1 MKIALLQINTVAGD
15 LVGNS
20 VRIANAVRKAAAQG
34 AELCVTPELALCG
47 YPPRDLL
54 LREDFLPACRTALE
68 QLSLEL
74 ADAPPVL
81 VGAPIANPSPVG
93 NPVHNCVVLLQ
104 NGKARVATRKVL
116 LPNYDVFD
124 ERRYFESG
132 VGCGVVTINGWRLG
146 VSVCEDVWNDKT
158 FWQEHRHYEN
168 DPLVELMAGGTDAL
182 INLSASPFSLGK
194 QVVRERMLA
203 RVAQRYRASV
213 LYANQVGGN
222 DDLVFAGKSIAFDA
236 TGTLIARGKAF
247 EEDVVLVDIAQGT
260 GIIEPNPEAP
270 EEQVWQALVLGT
282 KDYVRKCGFKG
293 AVLGLSGGIDS
304 ALVAA
309 VACEALG
316 NHAVTGVLMPSPYSS
331 QGSLDDALA
340 LAQNLNMH
348 THTVAIAPLMQSFG
362 DVLATPFSEG
372 KDFLEHASSPEKT
385 HCPDKTCLPEKT
397 YSLDTIG
404 ITEENLQSRI
414 RGNLLMAF
422 SNKFGRLLLTTGN
435 KSEISVG
442 YCTIYG
448 DMAGALGVIADVSKT
463 MVFRV
468 CRWLNE
474 SRGRELIPTAIIEK
488 APSAELRPDQKDSD
502 SLPDY
507 DTLDAILERLVELR
521 HAPSAIIA
529 EGFDADVVK
538 RVEALLVRS
547 EFKRRQAATGIRV
560 TERAFGTGWRMPV
573 ACKLTMPE

>member
-20 VRIANAVRKAAAQG
+20 ERIASAVRKAQSQG

-68 QLSLEL
+68 KLSLEL

-81 VGAPIANPSPVG
+81 VGAPVANPSPVG

-104 NGKARVATRKVL
+104 KGKARVATRKVL

-260 GIIEPNPEAP
+260 SIVEPHPESY

-316 NHAVTGVLMPSPYSS
+316 NDAVTGVLMPSPYSS

-348 THTVAIAPLMQSFG
+348 THTVPIAPLMQGFS
-362 DVLATPFSEG
+362 DVLASPFTQGQTILEQSQTG
-372 KDFLEHASSPEKT
+372 KTFW
-385 HCPDKTCLPEKT
+385 
-397 YSLDTIG
+397 LDTIG

-463 MVFRV
+463 MVYRV

-474 SRGRELIPTAIIEK
+474 SRGREIIPTAIIEK
-488 APSAELRPDQKDSD
+488 APSAELRPDQKDTD

-529 EGFDADVVK
+529 EGFDSDVVK
-538 RVEALLVRS
+538 RIESLLVRS

-573 ACKLTMPE
+573 ACKLTMPEE

>member
-15 LVGNS
+15 LVGNAA
-20 VRIANAVRKAAAQG
+20 RIADGVRKAAALG
-34 AELCVTPELALCG
+34 ADLCVTPELALCG

-68 QLSLEL
+68 KLSLEL

-104 NGKARVATRKVL
+104 NGKTGVATRKVL

-247 EEDVVLVDIAQGT
+247 EEDVVIVDIAQGT
-260 GIIEPNPEAP
+260 GIIEPNPESH

-316 NHAVTGVLMPSPYSS
+316 CHAVAGVLMPSPYSS

-340 LAQNLNMH
+340 LAQNLNMQ
-348 THTVAIAPLMQSFG
+348 THTVPIAPLMETFSS
-362 DVLATPFSEG
+362 VLASPFEQGQSH
-372 KDFLEHASSPEKT
+372 LEQAHLEQSHPDMEK
-385 HCPDKTCLPEKT
+385 
-397 YSLDTIG
+397 SFWIDTIG

-463 MVFRV
+463 MVYRV

-474 SRGRELIPTAIIEK
+474 SRGREIIPVAIIDK

-521 HAPSAIIA
+521 HAPSTIIA
-529 EGFDADVVK
+529 EGFDATVVG

-573 ACKLTMPE
+573 ACKLTMP